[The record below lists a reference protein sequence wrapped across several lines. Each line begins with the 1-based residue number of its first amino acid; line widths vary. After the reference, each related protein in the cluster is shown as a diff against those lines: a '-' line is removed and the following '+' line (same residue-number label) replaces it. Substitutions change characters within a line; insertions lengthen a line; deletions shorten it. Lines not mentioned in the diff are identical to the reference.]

1 MRSKNTI
8 VGQDFSPFAMI
19 AQPAA
24 GTGEPLSSSPA
35 ATRLISLDAMR
46 GFTIA
51 AMLLVNFPGDGE
63 QVYHTL
69 HHTIWNGLSFTDL
82 VAPFFLFII
91 GVSIVF
97 AYDRRLRSGEPKGEM
112 YRKIVVRSLKI
123 FAVGMFL
130 NLQPDFDFSSIRWTG
145 TLHRIAIVFMLCA
158 FIFLNTG
165 WKQQAWLAAVLLVGY
180 WLALTQIPTPGVGQ
194 VMLEPGVN
202 LVAWFDRLYLPGK
215 MWQGTWDPES
225 ILSTIP
231 SVVSGLTGMLAGR
244 LMLEPMP
251 PHVKVNYL
259 MTAGLLSAAT
269 GYFWGLIFPVNENL
283 WTSSFVLVTSGF
295 AALVLGSLYFSV
307 DLQGHRGGTKPGIVF
322 GANAIA
328 VYVIGDL
335 LGVIFYRL
343 PVGGL
348 PLNEQF
354 QLALTGAGM
363 APKFVSMLYGL
374 LFVGLNYIPAYWL
387 YKKRSLSACNGRRS
401 QGHTICMPL

>member
-1 MRSKNTI
+1 
-8 VGQDFSPFAMI
+8 MI
-19 AQPAA
+19 TQPTA
-24 GTGEPLSSSPA
+24 GTGTLLGHLPA
-35 ATRLISLDAMR
+35 PNRLISLDAMR

-97 AYDRRLRSGEPKGEM
+97 AYAKRLDAGAPKGEM

-130 NLQPDFDFSSIRWTG
+130 NLQPDFDVSNIRWTG

-158 FIFLNTG
+158 FIFLTTN
-165 WKQQAWLAAVLLVGY
+165 WKQQAWLAVILLLSY
-180 WLALTQIPTPGVGQ
+180 WLALTQIPTPGVGR

-244 LMLEPMP
+244 LLLTPLN

-259 MTAGLLSAAT
+259 MSAGLLSAAT

-295 AALVLGSLYFSV
+295 AALTLGAMYFSV
-307 DLQGHRGGTKPGIVF
+307 DLLGHKRGTAPGIIF

-348 PLNEQF
+348 ALNQQF
-354 QLALTGAGM
+354 QLALTSAGLD
-363 APKFVSMLYGL
+363 PKFVSMLYGL
-374 LFVGLNYIPAYWL
+374 LFVGINFVPAWWL
-387 YKKRSLSACNGRRS
+387 YKKKLF
-401 QGHTICMPL
+401 IKL